1 VAAFFPPDGAR
12 MTFDSTKSADPV
24 FPVAGAADRQ
34 TGFDRLRKNGI
45 YGFDSKDIRSRP
57 FTLLR
62 AQVLRIARAKK
73 WRLIGVT
80 SPTPRVG
87 KSFIA
92 SNLAA
97 ALARTPDMH
106 TYLFD
111 FDLRRSTIARNF
123 NLAGDIGIS
132 HFLDGTIADLRQV
145 ARSVAD
151 EHLTIFPSYPNSAA
165 SDELVASARMD
176 SLVAAMRQLPENTIC
191 LCDLPPVFANDD
203 AVIISQKIDA
213 YLLIV
218 EDGVTTR
225 KQIRD
230 SFRLLNPV
238 PCIGTVLNRYDIGL
252 TGDDYGYSY
261 RQQKQYAE
269 YYSS

>member
-1 VAAFFPPDGAR
+1 MTYDGPQR
-12 MTFDSTKSADPV
+12 DEPV
-24 FPVAGAADRQ
+24 YPVAGSAGRQ
-34 TGFDRLRKNGI
+34 TGFEHLRDKGL

-62 AQVLRIARAKK
+62 AQLLRIARAKK

-87 KSFIA
+87 KSFVA

-97 ALARTPDMH
+97 ALARTPDLH

-123 NLAGDIGIS
+123 GLSGQFGIS
-132 HFLDGTIADLRQV
+132 HFLDGTISDLKQV
-145 ARSVAD
+145 AHHIPG
-151 EHLTIFPSYPNSAA
+151 ENLTVFPSFPNLAA

-176 SLVAAMRQLPENTIC
+176 SLIGAMRGLPDNTLC

-213 YLLIV
+213 YLMIV

-225 KQIRD
+225 KQVRD
-230 SFRLLNPV
+230 SFRLLSPV
-238 PCIGTVLNRYDIGL
+238 PCIGTVLNRYDANLIS
-252 TGDDYGYSY
+252 DDYGYSY
-261 RQQKQYAE
+261 RQQHQYSE
-269 YYSS
+269 YYSKG